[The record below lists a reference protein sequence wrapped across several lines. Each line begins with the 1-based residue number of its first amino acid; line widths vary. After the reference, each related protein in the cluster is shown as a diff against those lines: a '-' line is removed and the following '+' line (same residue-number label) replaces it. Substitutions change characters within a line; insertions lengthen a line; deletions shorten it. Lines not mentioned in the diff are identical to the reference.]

1 MKVYYGPRQSGRTE
15 LLIRKAVEAG
25 SALIVTSNHVMVKD
39 IKYRLKQN
47 PVQMDI
53 NVITFRQFVLDM
65 ARGIKYSNILFDDL
79 ELCVDSIVPA
89 GVKSCATMCINEMN
103 MVCDELSK
111 IEKEGNS
118 MSMVDIKGLDKAE
131 VILALWNRSH
141 EQGMSFLGVNTT
153 HPTIEDAREWVER
166 NPSLYF
172 DYLNGRVIKCDI
184 SGDEFDPRLY
194 NRDCGACAAEAAI
207 AEIMK

>member
-1 MKVYYGPRQSGRTE
+1 MQVFYGPRQSGRTE
-15 LLIRKAVEAG
+15 LLIRKAMEAG

-39 IKYRLKQN
+39 IKSRLKQN

-53 NVITFRQFVLDM
+53 NVMTFRQFVLDM
-65 ARGIKYSNILFDDL
+65 AIGRKYSNILFDDL
-79 ELCVDSIVPA
+79 ELCVDSMVPPD
-89 GVKSCATMCINEMN
+89 VKSYATMCINEMD

-111 IEKEGNS
+111 TKNRGENI
-118 MSMVDIKGLDKAE
+118 MVTIKGLDKAE

-141 EQGMSFLGVNTT
+141 EQGMSFLGTKIP
-153 HPTIEDAREWVER
+153 HPTIADAREWVER

-184 SGDEFDPRLY
+184 SQDEFDPRLY
-194 NRDCGACAAEAAI
+194 DRDCGAGAAEAAI
-207 AEIMK
+207 AKIRK

>member
-1 MKVYYGPRQSGRTE
+1 MQVFYGPRQSGRTE

-89 GVKSCATMCINEMN
+89 DVKSYATMCIDEMN
-103 MVCDELSK
+103 MVCDELTK
-111 IEKEGNS
+111 TKNGGENI
-118 MSMVDIKGLDKAE
+118 MMVDIKGLDKAE
-131 VILALWNRSH
+131 VILALWNGSH
-141 EQGMSFLGVNTT
+141 EQGMSFLGTKT
-153 HPTIEDAREWVER
+153 AHPTIADAREWIER
-166 NPSLYF
+166 NPSMYF

-194 NRDCGACAAEAAI
+194 DRDCGACAAEAAI
-207 AEIMK
+207 AEIRK